1 MLIDLYLWL
10 RVKFSAPEH
19 VFYWKK
25 GAAAWLLKS
34 EHDLTIIKNH
44 AYFVRVLRSFI
55 LPFFLMWKSLFSHRS
70 MYQNSYRSCLNCTH
84 RAIETTFPPV
94 NVSKLPVV
102 VSELYT
108 SGHRDNFIQE
118 SSLGNV
124 ISMTCFILFIYL
136 CIYSQ
141 EENSSNLAAKPVLG
155 LEIPKVKIHHTYL
168 LFIQLPGVIH
178 VWSVVWTRWWR
189 KVIHRWDPR
198 GFVLTMRLI
207 VFVPQAYIIRFLSW
221 RKKGVDS
228 SWNDAI
234 FGVKISRHWMH
245 EYDLVNK
252 SITEPLVQRN
262 LSSYWISPR
271 IKKNIKT

>member
-94 NVSKLPVV
+94 NVSKLPVINYLGGSPV
-102 VSELYT
+102 IRVWNQKVCFFCGLRFKSCGCSYE
-108 SGHRDNFIQE
+108 GHWRLTWSFTLE
-118 SSLGNV
+118 
-124 ISMTCFILFIYL
+124 
-136 CIYSQ
+136 
-141 EENSSNLAAKPVLG
+141 PV
-155 LEIPKVKIHHTYL
+155 K
-168 LFIQLPGVIH
+168 
-178 VWSVVWTRWWR
+178 
-189 KVIHRWDPR
+189 
-198 GFVLTMRLI
+198 
-207 VFVPQAYIIRFLSW
+207 
-221 RKKGVDS
+221 
-228 SWNDAI
+228 
-234 FGVKISRHWMH
+234 
-245 EYDLVNK
+245 LV
-252 SITEPLVQRN
+252 EVRAC
-262 LSSYWISPR
+262 
-271 IKKNIKT
+271 

>member
-1 MLIDLYLWL
+1 MTYIFGYVLNFQHPSMFFIG
-10 RVKFSAPEH
+10 
-19 VFYWKK
+19 KK
-25 GAAAWLLKS
+25 G
-34 EHDLTIIKNH
+34 HDLTIIKNH

-141 EENSSNLAAKPVLG
+141 EEKSSNLAAKPVLG

-245 EYDLVNK
+245 EYDLVSK